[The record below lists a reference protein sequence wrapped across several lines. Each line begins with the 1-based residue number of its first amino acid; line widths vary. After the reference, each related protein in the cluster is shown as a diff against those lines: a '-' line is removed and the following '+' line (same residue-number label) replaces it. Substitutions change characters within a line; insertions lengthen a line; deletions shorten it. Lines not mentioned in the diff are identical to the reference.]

1 MKINKG
7 LIINDKLLQCF
18 EQVNLHSS
26 LWYWFVVVFWVGC
39 CYSIYFDKQTLNL
52 ICFSLLLENMPN
64 FSLTVEWIVLSCIAL
79 PLFELGFLYRVCWMV
94 NSNILFRVMS
104 FPISKSIKER
114 HCRLVAQ
121 LFEYQACVC
130 EVVGSNPGQTNTQSL
145 YINEEK
151 VQSL

>member
-1 MKINKG
+1 
-7 LIINDKLLQCF
+7 
-18 EQVNLHSS
+18 
-26 LWYWFVVVFWVGC
+26 
-39 CYSIYFDKQTLNL
+39 
-52 ICFSLLLENMPN
+52 
-64 FSLTVEWIVLSCIAL
+64 
-79 PLFELGFLYRVCWMV
+79 MV

-104 FPISKSIKER
+104 FRISKSIKER

-151 VQSL
+151 VRSL